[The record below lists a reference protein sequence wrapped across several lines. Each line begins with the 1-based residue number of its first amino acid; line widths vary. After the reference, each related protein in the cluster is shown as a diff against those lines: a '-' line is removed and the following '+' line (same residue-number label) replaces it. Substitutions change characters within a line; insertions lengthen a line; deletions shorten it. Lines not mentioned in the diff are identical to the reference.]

1 MHSWRITAGEFDPE
15 EIARWR
21 SPVEALEAAGF
32 TVGEG
37 IAYPSP
43 SVRTYYVQHTS
54 KHAMTMFALAVHHG
68 IRPFEYT
75 EVL

>member
-1 MHSWRITAGEFDPE
+1 MHSWRITAGEFDPR